1 MTTHLTQKCQKSS
14 THGPIESIPFS
25 SFLFNYSL
33 PCLFAP
39 GTWSSNL
46 PDILLPHMSLLAL
59 VLTVLFSYETVTS
72 DINIASH
79 FHLLLVFVWKSPSQW
94 GPPWLSYFKLQFLP
108 TLALQPPC
116 LRHIFP
122 FLIVRIVFYALSSA
136 TICDKIIFIVCCWHF
151 IARM

>member
-1 MTTHLTQKCQKSS
+1 MSLKNAK
-14 THGPIESIPFS
+14 IESIPFS
-25 SFLFNYSL
+25 SFLFNDSL
-33 PCLFAP
+33 SCSFAP
-39 GTWSSNL
+39 GTCSSNL
-46 PDILLPHMSLLAL
+46 PDIILPHMSFLAL

-116 LRHIFP
+116 PRHSFP
-122 FLIVRIVFYALSSA
+122 FLIVHTVFYALSSA
-136 TICDKIIFIVCCWHF
+136 TVHGKIVFIVYCWLF
-151 IARM
+151 LARM